1 MSPYKIK
8 SERAGILLAEKQ
20 IVFCDRAV
28 FYINIFS
35 FMVFT
40 YLNYRKIQL

>member
-1 MSPYKIK
+1 MSPSKIK
-8 SERAGILLAEKQ
+8 TERTGILLAEKQ

-28 FYINIFS
+28 FYINILC

-40 YLNYRKIQL
+40 YLNYRKI